1 MSLWLGQSGR
11 RCALAGRFIWSLS
24 KHQTTIIKSNSTRN
38 FVCCLFS
45 RCAVV
50 ERSSSIYRL
59 PLDEA
64 TGGQKPRL
72 AGPLIGLPT
81 LREKFLDLPRLL

>member
-1 MSLWLGQSGR
+1 VVRPVRASLRLGWP
-11 RCALAGRFIWSLS
+11 LYLEFIKTSNND
-24 KHQTTIIKSNSTRN
+24 HIKSNSTRN